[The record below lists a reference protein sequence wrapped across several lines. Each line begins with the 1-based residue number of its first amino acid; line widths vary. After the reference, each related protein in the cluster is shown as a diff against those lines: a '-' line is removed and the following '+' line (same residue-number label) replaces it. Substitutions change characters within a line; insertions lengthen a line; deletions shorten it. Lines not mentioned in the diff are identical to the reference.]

1 MTISAHSNA
10 LRSLA
15 LGCVL
20 ILSAGAA
27 TAASPAQSTV
37 AAPTGVLTLAELET
51 RLTEQGISIREIELK
66 EAVAEVEGHDTA
78 GRKVELLIDRRS
90 GEILSRKLDD

>member
-1 MTISAHSNA
+1 MTISVHSNA
-10 LRSLA
+10 LRNLA
-15 LGCVL
+15 LSCAL
-20 ILSAGAA
+20 ILSAGVAAA
-27 TAASPAQSTV
+27 TSPAQST
-37 AAPTGVLTLAELET
+37 AAPPTEVLTLAELET